1 MTDNFDNK
9 LDEFKSRIDNLF
21 DSSAVQKSERD
32 GLSILDVQKIV
43 SEQFKLIEG
52 RLLSFQNSLQTL
64 ADASD
69 NEKLLLDT
77 ARISS
82 DLNTVYAKITSQD
95 VSLQNIIKSI
105 SEIDTTV
112 DSDKIS
118 KIMNEMANFYRGF
131 DAVTSTINTNFA
143 EFINQFRQYSSKEE
157 FKQLFLD
164 IDAINNNTASI
175 ISALS
180 IIDNKYQNLHTIINT
195 LAENESKYLGGL
207 EWLTNI
213 SKQLKEMSEQ
223 IGTLPQNRSVLDFSN
238 SLNELSTKIDNN
250 FNALNG
256 ADDEF
261 KQKFQE
267 AINILDG
274 KLVQILNTNYYE
286 GIEQKFAQMNN
297 FISNTITEFVDV
309 VVGKINLEG
318 KVEEMTDALS
328 SQIAIVN
335 ANLDKKSTSEEVSAL
350 TQKIS
355 TIAEIFENNMNSKFQ
370 ELDKFEGL
378 KSDLVLNLQ
387 EVATLIVQRLSDDKN
402 HNEIK
407 ELLLEKHSDISAR
420 IAGIVT
426 IEQIKKET
434 VAIIN
439 ELKTDIYAKILTLDD
454 TDLIKQQMSFLL
466 TTLNRAIEEKFDFIN
481 NSLNQSFDLK
491 FTNFEGVLSD
501 KIDTKLSSLS
511 VDLVKNI
518 ETNVSVMNM
527 DLTQNL
533 DSRIV
538 ALSENFTDSLQTSSL
553 TTTGNIT
560 NRINDLSTQI
570 MANVAENVQ
579 ASANQISEKFEEKSS
594 SNAQN
599 IIGDLSDKLQ
609 TSVNYLNDTIS
620 DKVISS
626 FTENANAN
634 KADLLVSIGNMEQ
647 SVSNL
652 QNNIYG
658 LDESIKN
665 SFNQNSQELGAVF
678 AKLQTELAG
687 IQNII
692 SSLDDSEFRQKLDE
706 DYKQLSVTIAA
717 MQPYLEAIY
726 NFDEK
731 MGRTETTLT
740 KLTDEGFVR
749 LQNELRNK
757 TDELEYN
764 FTQVLNTNVSSVS
777 NVVKDDIAG
786 LVEKVEIFTSTLS
799 GVNSET
805 ISSIKELVDAAIL
818 NIENLRIGSKI
829 QEVTFAMEENFATV
843 KAAFDKVNEHLA
855 NIDENSN
862 VDTIKRINN
871 AIPALSDK
879 IDVLRSVLSN
889 ENTQNTQSLKKV
901 LEEFVTKHEDYFADI
916 KTDFEKANDKVLD
929 EFNTHI
935 LDLKESVTNLITI
948 TKEDF
953 TNLNTTSLDAI
964 QTQVGEIKD
973 SINRL
978 IDQTRDEVAYKA
990 VEMIEHNGKVIS
1002 DLTCEIV
1009 ESKNAVE
1016 EFKNNVSQIP
1026 EQVAHIMSNSQSE
1039 ILSDFN
1045 RVMFEI
1051 GEKGKNLDADLT
1063 NKIAEINN
1071 TIEGINNS
1079 VADITEA
1086 KLNTLASK
1094 IEDKQLYVVERL
1106 NSLSSSIEEKIGTVA
1121 AENSSQFDSK
1131 LDKITAKSF
1140 DTNEK
1145 LANLNELSNSSHDK
1159 LNDIVNASRDIYD
1172 RLDNVAEN
1180 SADVVA
1186 KIDNLNEKT
1195 QDTADKI
1202 ENLSNAATEISAKVE
1217 NVSEKSSE
1225 TIEKLD
1231 NLSEKSS
1238 EMSTKLERLNT
1249 NVSDIKTYL
1258 LNEISKIIASN
1269 SDKISTDE
1277 LEDILKTNN
1286 EGSQEVTMLANNLL
1300 DKLTELQNLNSDMA
1314 SDDRRNYL
1322 ELTEQIKS
1330 ISDALSSSYSQ
1341 DMNDK
1346 IDDIS
1351 AKLNDV
1357 LIFANDLTSMSN
1369 SSEIVS
1375 NLDDVKRNIVQK
1387 IQDEISSIDISDLKS
1402 EIAELQNSIL
1412 SLSNSLSDK
1421 EPEQVLNEE
1430 IFGKIENTISKSQNN
1445 SIENFEEIVSKVEN
1459 SIEAANVISKA
1470 NSESV
1475 SQKIE
1480 KFSGEVEAL
1489 KKSLEEKLE
1498 AQINSLKNSV
1508 ADSLSNVPKP
1518 EIDNE
1523 VFEDFISGFE
1533 FLQSN
1538 FMNDIKAE
1546 FESNKNALED
1556 VSKEIS
1562 KSVNSATLA
1571 DIVRAAVA
1579 EKFEEAKIEDEQKA
1593 LILTDIKSDFAR
1605 IKNLLDN
1612 SYKQRYP
1619 ERLEEIRNI
1628 GLENIKQFKKSE
1640 DNFTFINNWLDNA
1653 QRSLDALTAR
1663 IEKTEKNNLQDIKN
1677 RLISSESNTQVA
1689 DAVEDFRH
1697 EFNKKY
1703 QVQEIKVDNIDEK
1716 LSNFIQKQPAPPDLK
1731 PIMEAIKQNATQT
1744 QALDARVEGIEN
1756 QIANIQI
1763 GIEKLLDYLDE

>member
-1 MTDNFDNK
+1 MADNFDNK

-21 DSSAVQKSERD
+21 DSSVVQRSERE
-32 GLSILDVQKIV
+32 GLSVLDVQKIV
-43 SEQFKLIEG
+43 SEQFRLIEG
-52 RLLSFQNSLQTL
+52 RLLSFQNALQTM

-69 NEKLLLDT
+69 NEKLLIDT

-95 VSLQNIIKSI
+95 VSLQNIAKLI

-131 DAVTSTINTNFA
+131 DAITSTINTNFG

-157 FKQLFLD
+157 FKQLSLD

-213 SKQLKEMSEQ
+213 SKQIKEMSDSIQ
-223 IGTLPQNRSVLDFSN
+223 SLPQNRSVLEFAN
-238 SLNELSTKIDNN
+238 YLNDLSAKIDNN

-256 ADDEF
+256 ADNEF
-261 KQKFQE
+261 REKFQE
-267 AINILDG
+267 AVNLLDS
-274 KLVQILNTNYYE
+274 KLVQILNTDQYE

-297 FISNTITEFVDV
+297 FISNTITEFIDV
-309 VVGKINLEG
+309 VVDRLNISG
-318 KVEEMTDALS
+318 KVDEMADALS

-335 ANLDKKSTSEEVSAL
+335 SNLDKKSTSEEINAL
-350 TQKIS
+350 TDKIS
-355 TIAEIFENNMNSKFQ
+355 TLAEILNNNIDTKFH
-370 ELDKFEGL
+370 EIDKFEGL
-378 KSDLVLNLQ
+378 KSDIVLNLQ

-402 HNEIK
+402 HNIIK
-407 ELLLEKHSDISAR
+407 DLIHEKHSDISGR
-420 IAGIVT
+420 INGIVT

-439 ELKTDIYAKILTLDD
+439 ELKTDIYSKLLTLDD

-481 NSLNQSFDLK
+481 TALNQSFDLK

-527 DLTQNL
+527 DLTSNL

-538 ALSENFTDSLQTSSL
+538 ALSDNFADSLQTSSL

-570 MANVAENVQ
+570 MQNVAENVQ
-579 ASANQISEKFEEKSS
+579 ASANQIADKIEEKSS
-594 SNAQN
+594 SNMQN
-599 IIGDLSDKLQ
+599 IINDLSDKLQ
-609 TSVNYLNDTIS
+609 TSVNYLNDSIS
-620 DKVISS
+620 DKVISTC
-626 FTENANAN
+626 TENANVN
-634 KADLLVSIGNMEQ
+634 KADLLISIGNMEQ
-647 SVSNL
+647 SVSGL
-652 QNNIYG
+652 QGNIYG
-658 LDESIKN
+658 LEETVRN
-665 SFNQNSQELGAVF
+665 TFNQNSQELNAVF
-678 AKLQTELAG
+678 SKLQGELSG

-706 DYKQLSVTIAA
+706 DYKQLSATIAA

-731 MGRTETTLT
+731 MGRTEATLS

-757 TDELEYN
+757 ADELEYN

-799 GVNSET
+799 GVNTET
-805 ISSIKELVDAAIL
+805 IASIKELIDAAIS
-818 NIENLRIGSKI
+818 NIENLKIGTKI
-829 QEVTFAMEENFATV
+829 QELTFTIEENFGTV
-843 KAAFDKVNEHLA
+843 KSAFDKVNEHLA

-871 AIPALSDK
+871 AIPAIAEK
-879 IDVLRSVLSN
+879 IDVVRSILSN
-889 ENTQNTQSLKKV
+889 ENTQNTQNLKKV

-916 KTDFEKANDKVLD
+916 KTDFEKANVKVID
-929 EFNTHI
+929 EFSAHI
-935 LDLKESVTNLITI
+935 LDLKEAVTNLITI
-948 TKEDF
+948 TREDF
-953 TNLNTTSLDAI
+953 ANLNTTSLDAI
-964 QTQVGEIKD
+964 KTQVGEIKD
-973 SINRL
+973 SINHL

-1009 ESKNAVE
+1009 ENKNAVE
-1016 EFKNNVSQIP
+1016 QFRDNVSQIP
-1026 EQVAHIMSNSQSE
+1026 EQVASIMANSQNE

-1045 RVMFEI
+1045 KVMFEI
-1051 GEKGKNLDADLT
+1051 NEKGRCIDEDLS
-1063 NKIAEINN
+1063 NKISEINN
-1071 TIEGINNS
+1071 TI
-1079 VADITEA
+1079 AQITDE
-1086 KLNTLASK
+1086 KLDTLASK
-1094 IEDKQLYVVERL
+1094 LEGKQLYVVERL
-1106 NSLSSSIEEKIGTVA
+1106 NSLSSAIE
-1121 AENSSQFDSK
+1121 
-1131 LDKITAKSF
+1131 
-1140 DTNEK
+1140 
-1145 LANLNELSNSSHDK
+1145 DK
-1159 LNDIVNASRDIYD
+1159 LGDI
-1172 RLDNVAEN
+1172 
-1180 SADVVA
+1180 
-1186 KIDNLNEKT
+1186 
-1195 QDTADKI
+1195 
-1202 ENLSNAATEISAKVE
+1202 
-1217 NVSEKSSE
+1217 SSE
-1225 TIEKLD
+1225 NIIAIDEKFE
-1231 NLSEKSS
+1231 NLSEKSN
-1238 EMSTKLERLNT
+1238 EMNVKLERLNT

-1258 LNEISKIIASN
+1258 LNEISKIITTS
-1269 SDKISTDE
+1269 SDKISAEE

-1300 DKLTELQNLNSDMA
+1300 DKLAELQSFSADIANE
-1314 SDDRRNYL
+1314 DRRNYFDIS
-1322 ELTEQIKS
+1322 EQLKAIADS
-1330 ISDALSSSYSQ
+1330 VSGAQSEDLSE
-1341 DMNDK
+1341 K
-1346 IDDIS
+1346 IDEIS

-1357 LIFANDLTSMSN
+1357 LLFANDLSGKADA
-1369 SSEIVS
+1369 SEIVD
-1375 NLDDVKRNIVQK
+1375 NLADVKRNILER
-1387 IQDEISSIDISDLKS
+1387 IQDEISSINIDDLKS
-1402 EIAELQNSIL
+1402 EISELQSSVKNL
-1412 SLSNSLSDK
+1412 TNSLSNK
-1421 EPEQVLNEE
+1421 EPEAILNEE
-1430 IFGKIENTISKSQNN
+1430 IFGKIEDTISQTQGTST
-1445 SIENFEEIVSKVEN
+1445 ENLAEIASRVQDYIDEANYVSKA
-1459 SIEAANVISKA
+1459 SSEA
-1470 NSESV
+1470 V
-1475 SQKIE
+1475 SQKLDEFATEIE
-1480 KFSGEVEAL
+1480 
-1489 KKSLEEKLE
+1489 
-1498 AQINSLKNSV
+1498 NLKNSLV
-1508 ADSLSNVPKP
+1508 EKVVQSQKAEIANLQASIQEKLSATPKA

-1533 FLQSN
+1533 FLQTN

-1546 FESNKNALED
+1546 FESTKNSLEE
-1556 VSKEIS
+1556 VSEEIS
-1562 KSVNSATLA
+1562 KSVNSASLSNL
-1571 DIVRAAVA
+1571 IKQAVA
-1579 EKFEEAKIEDEQKA
+1579 EKFEEARLQDEQKFYA
-1593 LILTDIKSDFAR
+1593 LEDIKSDFAR
-1605 IKNLLDN
+1605 IKNVLDN
-1612 SYKQRYP
+1612 SLKQRYP

-1663 IEKTEKNNLQDIKN
+1663 IDKAEKNNLQEIKN
-1677 RLISSESNTQVA
+1677 RLVSSESTTQVA
-1689 DAVEDFRH
+1689 DSVEEFRH

-1716 LSNFIQKQPAPPDLK
+1716 LSNFIQRQPAPPDMK
-1731 PIMEAIKQNATQT
+1731 PIMDAIKQNAVQT

-1756 QIANIQI
+1756 QIANIQL
-1763 GIEKLLDYLDE
+1763 GIEKLLNYLDE

>member
-1 MTDNFDNK
+1 MADNFDNK

-21 DSSAVQKSERD
+21 DSSALQRSERD
-32 GLSILDVQKIV
+32 GLSVLDVQKIV
-43 SEQFKLIEG
+43 SEQFRLIEG
-52 RLLSFQNSLQTL
+52 RLLSFQNALQTM
-64 ADASD
+64 ADTSD
-69 NEKLLLDT
+69 NEKIVLDI

-95 VSLQNIIKSI
+95 VSLQNIAKLI
-105 SEIDTTV
+105 SEIDTSV

-131 DAVTSTINTNFA
+131 DAITSTINSNFA
-143 EFINQFRQYSSKEE
+143 EFINQFRQFSSKEE
-157 FKQLFLD
+157 FRQLSLD

-180 IIDNKYQNLHTIINT
+180 IIDNKYQNLHAIINT
-195 LAENESKYLGGL
+195 LTENESKYLGGL

-213 SKQLKEMSEQ
+213 SKQIKEMSDNIQ
-223 IGTLPQNRSVLDFSN
+223 SLPQNRSVLDFAN
-238 SLNELSTKIDNN
+238 SLNDLSAKIDNN
-250 FNALNG
+250 FGALNG

-261 KQKFQE
+261 KQRFQD
-267 AINILDG
+267 AVNLLDG
-274 KLVQILNTNYYE
+274 KLVQILNTDQYE

-297 FISNTITEFVDV
+297 FISNTITEFIDV
-309 VVGKINLEG
+309 VIDRLNVAG
-318 KVEEMTDALS
+318 KVDEMTDAIS
-328 SQIAIVN
+328 SQIAILN
-335 ANLDKKSTSEEVSAL
+335 SNLDKKSTSEEINVL

-355 TIAEIFENNMNSKFQ
+355 TIAEIFENNINTKFQ
-370 ELDKFEGL
+370 EIDKFEGL
-378 KSDLVLNLQ
+378 KSDIVLNLQ
-387 EVATLIVQRLSDDKN
+387 EVASLIVQRLSDDKN
-402 HNEIK
+402 HNIIK
-407 ELLLEKHSDISAR
+407 DLILEKHSDISNR
-420 IAGIVT
+420 MNTIVT

-439 ELKTDIYAKILTLDD
+439 ELKTDIYTKLLTLDD

-491 FTNFEGVLSD
+491 FTNFEGILSD
-501 KIDTKLSSLS
+501 KIDTKLSSMS

-518 ETNVSVMNM
+518 ENNVSVMNM
-527 DLTQNL
+527 DLTSNL

-538 ALSENFTDSLQTSSL
+538 ALSDNFADSLQTSSL

-570 MANVAENVQ
+570 MQNVAENVQ
-579 ASANQISEKFEEKSS
+579 NSANQIAEKIDEKSS
-594 SNAQN
+594 SNMQN
-599 IIGDLSDKLQ
+599 IINDLSDKLQ
-609 TSVNYLNDTIS
+609 TSVNYLNDSIS
-620 DKVISS
+620 DKVISTC
-626 FTENANAN
+626 TENANAN
-634 KADLLVSIGNMEQ
+634 KADLLVNIGNMEQ

-658 LDESIKN
+658 LEESIKN
-665 SFNQNSQELGAVF
+665 TFNQNSQELSAVF
-678 AKLQTELAG
+678 GKLQGELSG

-706 DYKQLSVTIAA
+706 DYRQLSLTIGA

-731 MGRTETTLT
+731 MGRTESTLV
-740 KLTDEGFVR
+740 KLTDDGFVR
-749 LQNELRNK
+749 LQDELRNK
-757 TDELEYN
+757 ANELEYN
-764 FTQVLNTNVSSVS
+764 FAQVLNSNVSSVS

-799 GVNSET
+799 GVNAET
-805 ISSIKELVDAAIL
+805 VSSIKELIDAAML
-818 NIENLRIGSKI
+818 NIENLKIGSKI
-829 QEVTFAMEENFATV
+829 QELAFSVGENFDTV

-871 AIPALSDK
+871 AIPAISDK
-879 IDVLRSVLSN
+879 IDVLRSILSN
-889 ENTQNTQSLKKV
+889 ENTQNTQSLKKI

-916 KTDFEKANDKVLD
+916 KTDFQKANDKVLD
-929 EFNTHI
+929 EFSNQI
-935 LDLKESVTNLITI
+935 LDLKESVNNLITI

-953 TNLNTTSLDAI
+953 ANMNTTSLDAI
-964 QTQVGEIKD
+964 QTQVGEIKE
-973 SINRL
+973 SVNRL

-1016 EFKNNVSQIP
+1016 EFKDNVSQIP
-1026 EQVAHIMSNSQSE
+1026 EQVAEIMANSQNE

-1045 RVMFEI
+1045 KVMFEI
-1051 GEKGKNLDADLT
+1051 NEKGKNLDEDLS
-1063 NKIAEINN
+1063 NKIVEINN
-1071 TIEGINNS
+1071 TI
-1079 VADITEA
+1079 AQITDE
-1086 KLNTLASK
+1086 KLDTLASK
-1094 IEDKQLYVVERL
+1094 LESKQLYVVERL
-1106 NSLSSSIEEKIGTVA
+1106 NSLSSAIEEKIGNI
-1121 AENSSQFDSK
+1121 ESQNSGE
-1131 LDKITAKSF
+1131 LEAKF
-1140 DTNEK
+1140 
-1145 LANLNELSNSSHDK
+1145 
-1159 LNDIVNASRDIYD
+1159 
-1172 RLDNVAEN
+1172 
-1180 SADVVA
+1180 
-1186 KIDNLNEKT
+1186 
-1195 QDTADKI
+1195 
-1202 ENLSNAATEISAKVE
+1202 
-1217 NVSEKSSE
+1217 
-1225 TIEKLD
+1225 D
-1231 NLSEKSS
+1231 NLSEKST
-1238 EMSTKLERLNT
+1238 EMNTKLERLNT

-1258 LNEISKIIASN
+1258 LNEISKIIASS
-1269 SDKISTDE
+1269 SDKISADE

-1286 EGSQEVTMLANNLL
+1286 EGSQEVSMLANNLL
-1300 DKLTELQNLNSDMA
+1300 DKLTELQSLNADMA
-1314 SDDRRNYL
+1314 SEDRRNYV
-1322 ELTEQIKS
+1322 EIAEQLKT
-1330 ISDALSSSYSQ
+1330 ISNSVSGSYVEDLS
-1341 DMNDK
+1341 DK

-1357 LIFANDLTSMSN
+1357 LIFANDMSSMAD
-1369 SSEIVS
+1369 SSEIAS

-1402 EIAELQNSIL
+1402 EISELQNSIL
-1412 SLSNSLSDK
+1412 NLTNTLTDK

-1430 IFGKIENTISKSQNN
+1430 IFGKIENTISQTKNAS
-1445 SIENFEEIVSKVEN
+1445 SENYAEIVAK
-1459 SIEAANVISKA
+1459 IEEYIDEANCASKA
-1470 NSESV
+1470 NSEAV
-1475 SQKIE
+1475 SQRIDKFASEIE
-1480 KFSGEVEAL
+1480 
-1489 KKSLEEKLE
+1489 
-1498 AQINSLKNSV
+1498 SLKNSISEKF
-1508 ADSLSNVPKP
+1508 ATTQKA

-1546 FESNKNALED
+1546 FESNKNALEQ
-1556 VSKEIS
+1556 VSEDIS
-1562 KSVNSATLA
+1562 NSVNSASLSNL
-1571 DIVRAAVA
+1571 IKQAVA
-1579 EKFEEAKIEDEQKA
+1579 EKFEEARLRDDVKEQ
-1593 LILTDIKSDFAR
+1593 ILSDIKSDFSK
-1605 IKNLLDN
+1605 IKGVLDN
-1612 SYKQRYP
+1612 SLKQRYP

-1663 IEKTEKNNLQDIKN
+1663 IEKTEKNNLQEIKN
-1677 RLISSESNTQVA
+1677 RLVSSESTTQVA
-1689 DAVEDFRH
+1689 DAVEEFRH

-1716 LSNFIQKQPAPPDLK
+1716 LSNFIQRQPAPPDLN
-1731 PIMEAIKQNATQT
+1731 PIMEAIKQNAAQT
-1744 QALDARVEGIEN
+1744 RALDARVEGIEN
-1756 QIANIQI
+1756 QIANIQL

>member
-21 DSSAVQKSERD
+21 DSSAAQKSERE

-64 ADASD
+64 ADSSD

-95 VSLQNIIKSI
+95 VSLQNIVKLI

-213 SKQLKEMSEQ
+213 SKQIKEMSEQ
-223 IGTLPQNRSVLDFSN
+223 IGTLPQNRAVLDFSN
-238 SLNELSTKIDNN
+238 SLNELSSKIDNN

-256 ADDEF
+256 TDDEF

-267 AINILDG
+267 AISILDG
-274 KLVQILNTNYYE
+274 KLVQIINTDHYE

-309 VVGKINLEG
+309 VVGKLSLDSKID
-318 KVEEMTDALS
+318 EMTDAIS

-335 ANLDKKSTSEEVSAL
+335 SNLDKKSTSEEISAL

-355 TIAEIFENNMNSKFQ
+355 TIAEILGNNINTKFQ

-378 KSDLVLNLQ
+378 KSDIVLNLQ

-407 ELLLEKHSDISAR
+407 ELLLEKHSDISTR
-420 IAGIVT
+420 IASIVT

-439 ELKTDIYAKILTLDD
+439 ELKTDIYSKILTLDD

-481 NSLNQSFDLK
+481 NALNQSFDLK

-501 KIDTKLSSLS
+501 KIDTKLSSMS

-570 MANVAENVQ
+570 MTQVTENVQ
-579 ASANQISEKFEEKSS
+579 NSAGQIVEKIEEKG
-594 SNAQN
+594 NVTAQN

-609 TSVNYLNDTIS
+609 TSVNYLNESIS

-626 FTENANAN
+626 CTENANAN
-634 KADLLVSIGNMEQ
+634 KADLLVNIGNMEQ
-647 SVSNL
+647 LVSNL
-652 QNNIYG
+652 QNNILG
-658 LDESIKN
+658 LDESVKN

-678 AKLQTELAG
+678 TKLQTELAG

-692 SSLDDSEFRQKLDE
+692 ASLDDSEFRQKLDG

-757 TDELEYN
+757 ADELEYN

-805 ISSIKELVDAAIL
+805 ISSIKELIDAAIL

-829 QEVTFAMEENFATV
+829 QEVTFTMEENFATV

-916 KTDFEKANDKVLD
+916 KTDFEKANGKVLD

-953 TNLNTTSLDAI
+953 ANMNTTSLDAI

-1016 EFKNNVSQIP
+1016 EFKDNVSQIP
-1026 EQVAHIMSNSQSE
+1026 ERVAEIMSTSQSE

-1045 RVMFEI
+1045 KVMFEVS
-1051 GEKGKNLDADLT
+1051 EKGKALDADLT

-1071 TIEGINNS
+1071 TIGEINS
-1079 VADITEA
+1079 TVAQITDS
-1086 KLNTLASK
+1086 KLDNLASK
-1094 IEDKQLYVVERL
+1094 LEGKQLYVVERL
-1106 NSLSSSIEEKIGTVA
+1106 NSLSSAIEEKIGNVA

-1131 LDKITAKSF
+1131 LDDISAKSF
-1140 DTNEK
+1140 DINEK
-1145 LANLNELSNSSHDK
+1145 LENISSVTYETAQRFDNLSEATALIGDKFDGLSDATSALADK
-1159 LNDIVNASRDIYD
+1159 IDSF
-1172 RLDNVAEN
+1172 AES
-1180 SADVVA
+1180 SADVNSKV
-1186 KIDNLNEKT
+1186 
-1195 QDTADKI
+1195 
-1202 ENLSNAATEISAKVE
+1202 ENLSA
-1217 NVSEKSSE
+1217 KSSE
-1225 TIEKLD
+1225 TSDKLD
-1231 NLSEKSS
+1231 NLSEKSA
-1238 EMSTKLERLNT
+1238 EMNTKLERLNT

-1300 DKLTELQNLNSDMA
+1300 DKLTELQSLNADMA
-1314 SDDRRNYL
+1314 GEDRRNYL
-1322 ELTEQIKS
+1322 EISEQLKS
-1330 ISDALSSSYSQ
+1330 IADSVSGSYSS
-1341 DMNDK
+1341 DLSER

-1387 IQDEISSIDISDLKS
+1387 IQDEISNIDISDLKA
-1402 EIAELQNSIL
+1402 EITELQNSIA
-1412 SLSNSLSDK
+1412 SLSNSLSEK

-1430 IFGKIENTISKSQNN
+1430 IFGKIENTISETQNN
-1445 SIENFEEIVSKVEN
+1445 SIENFEEIVSKVEKCVLN
-1459 SIEAANVISKA
+1459 ASAEAKA

-1475 SQKIE
+1475 TQKLD
-1480 KFSGEVEAL
+1480 KFAAEVEAL
-1489 KKSLEEKLE
+1489 KNSIAQKL
-1498 AQINSLKNSV
+1498 SV
-1508 ADSLSNVPKP
+1508 VPKA
-1518 EIDNE
+1518 EIDKE

-1538 FMNDIKAE
+1538 FMNDVKAE
-1546 FESNKNALED
+1546 FEGNKNALEE
-1556 VSKEIS
+1556 VSRGIS
-1562 KSVNSATLA
+1562 QSLNSASLSN
-1571 DIVRAAVA
+1571 IVKQAVA
-1579 EKFEEAKIEDEQKA
+1579 DKFEEARFENEQR
-1593 LILTDIKSDFAR
+1593 LQVLSDIKSDFSR

-1612 SYKQRYP
+1612 SHKQRYP

-1663 IEKTEKNNLQDIKN
+1663 IEKTEKNNLQEIKN
-1677 RLISSESNTQVA
+1677 RLISSESSSQVA
-1689 DAVEDFRH
+1689 DAVEEFRH

-1716 LSNFIQKQPAPPDLK
+1716 LSNFIQTQPAPPDMK
-1731 PIMEAIKQNATQT
+1731 PIMEAIKQNAAQT
-1744 QALDARVEGIEN
+1744 QALGARVEGIEN